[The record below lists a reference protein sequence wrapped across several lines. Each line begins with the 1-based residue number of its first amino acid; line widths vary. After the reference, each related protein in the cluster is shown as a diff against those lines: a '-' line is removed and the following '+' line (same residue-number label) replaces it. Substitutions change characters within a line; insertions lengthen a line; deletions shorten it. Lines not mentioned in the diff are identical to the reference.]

1 LGSLNETTRCFGAP
15 PVSITVRQ
23 QQEANMAFEQKD
35 KANMSETDGLV
46 CDPKPTFVCNF
57 SDGEQ
62 TRMTVHCGKGLD
74 VARGV
79 KLARYAYES
88 RKGKTPPAMRDAAFV
103 SSDDGITLMLYSAQ
117 KLNSHD

>member
-1 LGSLNETTRCFGAP
+1 
-15 PVSITVRQ
+15 
-23 QQEANMAFEQKD
+23 MAFEQKD
-35 KANMSETDGLV
+35 NSGSPFRNDRKEGER
-46 CDPKPTFVCNF
+46 DPRLTFVCNF

-88 RKGKTPPAMRDAAFV
+88 RKGKTPPAMRDATFV
-103 SSDDGITLMLYSAQ
+103 SSDDGITLMRYSAQ